1 MIPAGSR
8 ARIPLVV
15 AANGPRTMRIAA
27 GADGWA
33 TTGPESTDATTEQW
47 WAARRRAGRAVRG
60 HRSPGRA
67 GPGTRWA
74 GT

>member
-8 ARIPLVV
+8 ARIPLIV
-15 AANGPRTMRIAA
+15 AANGPQTMRIAA

-33 TTGPESTDATTEQW
+33 TTGPESTDASTEQW
-47 WAARRRAGRAVRG
+47 WDAVAGSGRPLRGDRRRRPA
-60 HRSPGRA
+60 
-67 GPGTRWA
+67 GTRPSWT